1 LKVLDEIDVV
11 SPKTRSPLH
20 LHQDSLIS
28 DMGEHYSVI
37 NRIPRFVPLEN
48 YASSFGLQWNAYR
61 RTQLDSYTGLPI
73 SKSRLTRL
81 AGGSLDIFKEKN
93 VLEAGCGAGRFT
105 EIMLQ
110 EGANVFAVDISTA
123 VEANYLNCNAYPN
136 YFVCQADI
144 LELPL
149 LPEQFDVVV
158 CVGVIQ
164 HTPDPERSIR
174 VLCSHVKPGGLLILD
189 HYTYGYS
196 TTPIR
201 RFLRSFLQNRTKE
214 YTMNFIQTLCRVLWP
229 SHKILYRTKDN
240 RVMRKIR
247 PLLLYWSP
255 VVDYQDAYPEL
266 DDNLLFEWATLD
278 THDTLTDCYK
288 HLRSAEQ
295 IHEHLEAS
303 GMVEIV
309 TLYAGNGVEARA
321 RKPLGY

>member
-28 DMGEHYSVI
+28 DMGEHYPVI

>member
-1 LKVLDEIDVV
+1 MLDEIDVV

-28 DMGEHYSVI
+28 DMGEHYPVI

>member
-1 LKVLDEIDVV
+1 MKVLDEIDVV

-28 DMGEHYSVI
+28 DMGEHYPVI

>member
-1 LKVLDEIDVV
+1 VLDEIDVV

-28 DMGEHYSVI
+28 DMGEHYPVI